1 MTAHDDA
8 QASRHEPHR
17 ATLPVPDLALF
28 RRLLDLHEDATPYEV
43 VTAAGRVSQAYR
55 ALVMTAAARE
65 GVVGS
70 GSADELRRRAART
83 AFYARVQ
90 GRCAAL
96 GARPLKGLS
105 LAAWYPDDLPRPM
118 NDLDL
123 VVPDTATL
131 WRVVGTLVAEYGPRE
146 MDLAVLDGEARQL
159 AVALSWPGADPLLDY
174 ETRVEILTCALTGD
188 EGAVP
193 RRPVLPEDPLA
204 AGLLAVAEER
214 FQRPF
219 NGKDVV
225 DVMMALAP
233 GRPFDLPLLAR
244 AADAYH
250 LAPEL
255 AELLELYA
263 GAVLDSAPGAE
274 SVPEQ
279 GRMPS
284 GFHALLAALGEAS
297 ARELR
302 RREDWHRERGTATAP
317 GAGALRHGMR
327 LTALE
332 SLPRP
337 HRRAEAARLHP
348 FDGGSLLLTPVA
360 DFLLVTGAVV
370 DPALYDAAR
379 SALAEVSPAVLGS

>member
-1 MTAHDDA
+1 MSAHDDA
-8 QASRHEPHR
+8 QASRHEPHPG
-17 ATLPVPDLALF
+17 TLPVPDLALF

-70 GSADELRRRAART
+70 GSADELRRRAERT

-90 GRCAAL
+90 DRCAAL

-131 WRVVGTLVAEYGPRE
+131 WRVVGALVAEYAPQE
-146 MDLAVLDGEARQL
+146 MDLAVLDGEARHL

-204 AGLLAVAEER
+204 AALLAVAEER

-233 GRPFDLPLLAR
+233 GRPLDLPLLAR

-263 GAVLDSAPGAE
+263 GAVQVPGPGSARDPG
-274 SVPEQ
+274 
-279 GRMPS
+279 RLPS
-284 GFHALLAALGEAS
+284 GFHPLLATLGEAS
-297 ARELR
+297 VRELR
-302 RREDWHRERGTATAP
+302 RREDWRGERGTATAP

-327 LTALE
+327 LTPLE
-332 SLPRP
+332 SVPRP
-337 HRRAEAARLHP
+337 HRRAEAAGLHP

-370 DPALYDAAR
+370 DPALYDAAK
-379 SALAEVSPAVLGS
+379 SALAEVSPAVRGS